1 MFTKIGYTWD
11 LMKASWDVLKKDK
24 SLLLFPLLS
33 GISCLIVLASFALP
47 IWFSGAVQASRQ
59 NGGAL
64 HLQAIH
70 YIVLFVFYFCNYFVI
85 TFFNVAMVACALE
98 RMSGGEPTVGFGFG
112 AAASK
117 LPAIAGWSLVSATVG
132 MILRLIEERSNF
144 IGSLVAGLLGS
155 AWTLVSYLAVPV
167 MVAEGLGPI
176 AALKESGRLLK
187 KTWGEQLIS
196 SFGFGLIFGLLSI
209 PGFAL
214 IFGGIA
220 GGAAMHSWTLA
231 VGLVLLGILYLLTLA
246 LINSALQVIFQ
257 AAVYR
262 FAREGQTVA
271 GFPVILLQNA
281 MAVK

>member
-1 MFTKIGYTWD
+1 MFAKIGYTWD

-24 SLLLFPLLS
+24 SLLVFPLLS
-33 GISCLIVLASFALP
+33 GLSCLIVMASFALP
-47 IWFSGAVQASRQ
+47 LWLSGTVQASRQ
-59 NGGAL
+59 NGAL

-70 YIVLFVFYFCNYFVI
+70 YIVLFAFYFCNYFVI
-85 TFFNVAMVACALE
+85 TFFNVAMIACALE
-98 RMSGGEPTVGFGFG
+98 RMAGGEPTIAFGFG

-132 MILRLIEERSNF
+132 MILRLIAERSDF
-144 IGSLVAGLLGS
+144 IGSLVAGLLGG

-176 AALKESGRLLK
+176 AALQESGRLLK

-196 SFGFGLIFGLLSI
+196 SFGFGLIFGLLAI

-214 IFGGIA
+214 LFGGIA
-220 GGAAMHSWTLA
+220 GGVAAHSWSLA
-231 VGLVLLGILYLLTLA
+231 VGLVLLGIFYLLALA

-262 FAREGQTVA
+262 YAREGQAFA